1 MKDRSSDLRQWAREN
16 FKGVQNLLFP
26 SFSSDLS
33 SLDEEGIR
41 WDVRQTIAHGFFAT
55 ELTTQ
60 AGLTFDE
67 AKRFLEIVVDEA
79 GDALLVS
86 PGIIFDSLEKNIEF
100 LRHAEQTGAD
110 FALLSYPSNYYPESP
125 EQIYKDTLAMCEAT
139 SLPLVLYPSM
149 KYNFGRFHPS
159 GFPFS
164 VLDRLVEID
173 NVVSILV
180 AITEP
185 AFIFEAFRR
194 YNEQVL
200 VQVPWE
206 RWAPLLVTKLGQ
218 QWMGPGAYELMQS
231 PEKRYLVDYFNLLLA
246 GEVDEAMQ
254 LFWRITPARMTFE
267 NQFMPTQMLGTYHWP
282 LQKYYQ
288 WLVGGNGGYTRE
300 PVMKMNQHVM
310 EEARNAVRALGI
322 APRENDKEFFMG
334 RSQYQQVNKT

>member
-1 MKDRSSDLRQWAREN
+1 MTSELKRWAKEQ

-26 SFSSDLS
+26 SFTPDLS
-33 SLDEEGIR
+33 ALDEDGIR
-41 WDVRQTIAHGFFAT
+41 HDVRQTIAHGFFAT

-60 AGLTFDE
+60 AGLTFEE
-67 AKRFLEIVVDEA
+67 AQRFLEIVVDEA
-79 GDALLVS
+79 GDQLKVS
-86 PGIIFDSLEKNIEF
+86 PGIIFDSFEKDITF
-100 LRHAEQTGAD
+100 LQFAERTGAH
-110 FALLSYPSNYYPESP
+110 FALLSYPATFHPRSP
-125 EQIYKDTLAMCEAT
+125 QEIIDRTREMCEAT

-159 GFPFS
+159 GFPFE
-164 VLDRLVEID
+164 VLDQLVEID

-194 YNEQVL
+194 YGDRVL

-206 RWAPLLVTKLGQ
+206 RWSPLLVTGYGQ

-231 PEKRYLVDYFNLLLA
+231 PEKPYVVDYFNLLLA
-246 GEVDEAMQ
+246 GKVDQAMEW
-254 LFWRITPARMTFE
+254 FWRITPARMTFE
-267 NQFMPTQMLGTYHWP
+267 NQFLPTQTLGTYHWP

-288 WLVGGNGGYTRE
+288 WLVGGNGGMTRE
-300 PVMKMNQHVM
+300 PVMKMNQFPM

-322 APRENDKEFFMG
+322 EPRMNDEEFFIG
-334 RSQYQQVNKT
+334 RKQYEKRSS

>member
-1 MKDRSSDLRQWAREN
+1 MTSEYKRWAKEQ

-26 SFSSDLS
+26 SFTADLS
-33 SLDEEGIR
+33 KLDEEGIR
-41 WDVRQTIAHGFFAT
+41 HDVRQTIAHGFFAT

-67 AKRFLEIVVDEA
+67 AKRFLQIVVDEA
-79 GDALLVS
+79 GDQLMVS
-86 PGIIFDSLEKNIEF
+86 PGIIFDSFEKDIEF
-100 LRHAEQTGAD
+100 LKFAEATGAH
-110 FALLSYPSNYYPESP
+110 FALLSYPASFHPRSSQEIIDRTH
-125 EQIYKDTLAMCEAT
+125 ELCEAT

-159 GFPFS
+159 GFPFE
-164 VLDRLVEID
+164 VIDALVEIE

-185 AFIFEAFRR
+185 AYIFEAFRR
-194 YNEQVL
+194 WGDQVP

-206 RWAPLLVTKLGQ
+206 RWAPLLVTGHGQ

-231 PEKRYLVDYFNLLLA
+231 PEKPYLVNYFNLLLE
-246 GEVDEAMQ
+246 GKVDQAME

-267 NQFMPTQMLGTYHWP
+267 NQFLPTQTLGTYHWP

-288 WLVGGNGGYTRE
+288 WLVGGNGGMTRE
-300 PVMKMNQHVM
+300 PVMKMNQFPM

-322 APRENDKEFFMG
+322 EPRLNDEEFFVG
-334 RSQYQQVNKT
+334 RKQYELRRR